1 MAVQPLKGQRTGGI
15 TRQAE
20 DGSQWFAGAGDRRKE
35 EELAAGRFAPCP
47 AKLILFCSYRVR
59 TMGDCPHWYGDGGNV
74 YTRSSRSSL
83 SQEQRLRELV
93 AEGLEKSNKVK
104 LGDGYLVR
112 IPEIKGRICRIKRG
126 SSTYVEY
133 IYTTST

>member
-1 MAVQPLKGQRTGGI
+1 MVCWSWRSLNNRKKAFAGTRSGLHGEAYSFLAGLKGTEGFRGQR
-15 TRQAE
+15 
-20 DGSQWFAGAGDRRKE
+20 
-35 EELAAGRFAPCP
+35 AALVACTPR
-47 AKLILFCSYRVR
+47 
-59 TMGDCPHWYGDGGNV
+59 DDGGNV
-74 YTRSSRSSL
+74 YIRNTRSSQI

-104 LGDGYLVR
+104 FGDGYLVR

-133 IYTTST
+133 IYDRRYDPETKQSRNK

>member
-1 MAVQPLKGQRTGGI
+1 MYIR
-15 TRQAE
+15 
-20 DGSQWFAGAGDRRKE
+20 
-35 EELAAGRFAPCP
+35 
-47 AKLILFCSYRVR
+47 
-59 TMGDCPHWYGDGGNV
+59 N
-74 YTRSSRSSL
+74 TRSSQI

-104 LGDGYLVR
+104 FGDGYLVR

-133 IYTTST
+133 IYDRRYDPETKQSRNK